1 MKFVMPSMKFM
12 PAKVMIS
19 LGLVTKTI
27 FVRKNG
33 YHPIAGKQVTEE
45 ELNVYEKANIDLLV
59 KIEQIVKAADA
70 ENEN

>member
-1 MKFVMPSMKFM
+1 MQMKNNAEIMRGVVFDEKDMKFVMPSMKFM

-33 YHPIAGKQVTEE
+33 IIQLP
-45 ELNVYEKANIDLLV
+45 
-59 KIEQIVKAADA
+59 
-70 ENEN
+70 ENR